1 MSSPSVPKSSDGSVS
16 MVWRLC
22 MLGLTS
28 GNITRRDLGSLP
40 SVVAKKRRCGTTLQ
54 AGMRFHGAGH
64 RLDAVVAEHGVET
77 EVSGHQ
83 ATSTLGVWDVVERL
97 ENLRG
102 NVVRHVGN
110 VLEGVVER

>member
-1 MSSPSVPKSSDGSVS
+1 
-16 MVWRLC
+16 

-28 GNITRRDLGSLP
+28 GNIARRDLGSLP
-40 SVVAKKRRCGTTLQ
+40 SVVAQKWRCRAALQ

-64 RLDAVVAEHGVET
+64 RLDAVVAEHGVES

-83 ATSTLGVWDVVERL
+83 AASAFGVWDVVERL